1 MSRMYDSKTTTFTPE
16 GRLLQVEYAIE
27 SINKR
32 APTMGLVTPEGVIL
46 GAKKQNISKLLEQEK
61 QSEKMY
67 ALSRHLLCAATGL
80 SSDANLLIDY
90 ARREGESH
98 YFQFKEPIPIEQLVQ
113 LICDYKHSYTQY
125 GSLRPM
131 GISFLFAG
139 YDKYNGYQLYCT
151 DPSGNYTAWKA
162 HVIGSNNINGISL
175 LKEEYEE
182 SLNLEDGLKL
192 TLKVLCKTLET
203 TNPKPEE
210 FELVS
215 VSKNISGDVTIKT
228 YCESEIKTLLEKAK
242 LLQHAQQ

>member
-1 MSRMYDSKTTTFTPE
+1 MSRKYDSKTTTFTPE

-32 APTMGLVTPEGVIL
+32 APTMGMITKEGVIL
-46 GAKKQNISKLLEQEK
+46 AAKKQTVSKLLEQEK

-67 ALSRHLLCAATGL
+67 ILSDHLLCAATGL
-80 SSDANLLIDY
+80 SSDADLLIDY
-90 ARREGESH
+90 VRLEGEKH
-98 YFQFKEPIPIEQLVQ
+98 FYQFKEPIPIEQLVQ
-113 LICDYKHSYTQY
+113 QVSDYKHTYTQY

-139 YDKYNGYQLYCT
+139 YDCYNGYQLYCT

-162 HVIGSNNINGISL
+162 HVIGSNSINGINL

-182 SLNLEDGLKL
+182 EISLEEGLKL

-215 VSKNISGDVTIKT
+215 VSRKGEEVVIKS
-228 YCESEIKTLLEKAK
+228 YSEAEIKTLLDNAK
-242 LLQHAQQ
+242 LTMVAPNK